1 MPDLTPYQLS
11 VLRQCP
17 DPPGARFPSTGEEVL
32 TLDAL
37 VVLGLVRALPIY
49 RRNVYYHEHIL
60 DTCWQRTPSGKEV
73 ADG

>member
-17 DPPGARFPSTGEEVL
+17 DQPGARFPSTGEEVL

-37 VVLGLVRALPIY
+37 ALFGLVRALPYY
-49 RRNVYYHEHIL
+49 RRRGDERIK
-60 DTCWQRTPSGKEV
+60 DTCWQRTPAGKEV